1 MGVVSMVRIDVVYEG
16 ELHASSV
23 HAPSKVALATDA
35 PVDNQGRGESFSPT
49 DLLATSLATC
59 MLTTM
64 GIVAQREGWT
74 IDGATAS
81 VEKHMGAEPRRVA
94 RLVVGLEMPGGL
106 SSEAR
111 TVLEN
116 TAHTCPVAKSIHPDL
131 QLDLSFDWGA

>member
-1 MGVVSMVRIDVVYEG
+1 MVRIDVVYEG

-23 HAPSKVALATDA
+23 HLPSRVALETDA

-64 GIVAQREGWT
+64 GIVAQREGWA
-74 IDGATAS
+74 IEGATAA
-81 VEKHMGAEPRRVA
+81 VEKHMGAGPRRVA
-94 RLVVGLEMPGGL
+94 RLFVGLSMPAGP

-111 TVLEN
+111 TVLED
-116 TAHTCPVAKSIHPDL
+116 TARTCPVAQSIHPDI
-131 QLDLSFDWGA
+131 QLDLEFDWGS